1 MPSKLSFSAEETHK
15 LGVISHLIA
24 FATLCNTNEWWTRLI
39 CVVQRRRSRL
49 TSCPDESH
57 GIHCHVWKVSRRD
70 FQCPLP
76 RRLILKTNSSHFW
89 LDSRLKHSATLVPP
103 FKGNEI
109 PSVFEPYEW
118 YFFSLCIDAWL
129 TLFIFSSLLYFYYTS
144 PASATNLKKA
154 ILPFKGRGLFTFLI
168 VQICYMIL

>member
-1 MPSKLSFSAEETHK
+1 MDDGQDSFVCTKKE
-15 LGVISHLIA
+15 ISTDI
-24 FATLCNTNEWWTRLI
+24 
-39 CVVQRRRSRL
+39 VSRWITWDL
-49 TSCPDESH
+49 LPCM
-57 GIHCHVWKVSRRD
+57 KVSRRD

-89 LDSRLKHSATLVPP
+89 LDSRLKHSATLVHH

-118 YFFSLCIDAWL
+118 YFFSVCIDAWL
-129 TLFIFSSLLYFYYTS
+129 TLFIFSSLLYFYYAS

-154 ILPFKGRGLFTFLI
+154 ILPFKGRGLFTFLM
-168 VQICYMIL
+168 VQICHMILWKCKVVTKET